1 MLVVHWSPVNNSKS
15 ILKNGI
21 RKNQNGL
28 YCYPVTGHLSLD
40 RWWMKALKRFRRDG
54 KRYNGFI
61 FKVEEQDL
69 PAYYGHFMGAT
80 TKDKFEK
87 PIKSLLELGQELQ
100 NTIIWRI
107 GERISGGTSE
117 RITNET
123 DYLKLGRDEII
134 KRPDIYKETLND
146 TAFME
151 YILEDFQIVLTKS
164 IAANRIIRIIPS
176 NEEFGRIL
184 YKNKKQQYVEGEFR
198 EGKYFG

>member
-1 MLVVHWSPVNNSKS
+1 
-15 ILKNGI
+15 
-21 RKNQNGL
+21 
-28 YCYPVTGHLSLD
+28 
-40 RWWMKALKRFRRDG
+40 MKALKRFRRDG